1 MPFVCLKE
9 TRSYLNALLVSV
21 SLVCSVDLKSLTLIG
36 SAIAE
41 VLFII
46 YSPTALNAEAVAE
59 WLTDGWTHE
68 EIKND

>member
-9 TRSYLNALLVSV
+9 TRSYLNALLANAFSV
-21 SLVCSVDLKSLTLIG
+21 FFVDLKSLTLIG

-46 YSPTALNAEAVAE
+46 YSPTALNVEAVAE